1 MQRSKAHERWKAMTQ
16 RVSLK
21 SPNDFS
27 SNEEWRAYARHCVP
41 EEEVNYVLAWGR
53 TQRFIKFYET
63 RKQPFPERFATELY
77 SIENLSEPE
86 RTAELEALNNRI
98 LVDMWQ
104 FLFAAAPPHAGQ
116 GESIFP
122 TTPGGIIEQLLTHLR
137 ASNPHFAIW
146 TYYTENIEG
155 SEDAISW
162 HEFVACKLGEDSE
175 SEMKFTLRMGELGK
189 LLHRYRDA
197 ELALPPRAFYLIWF
211 LHNVKEKER
220 NLQARVLVQQLL
232 EAMTPCASA

>member
-1 MQRSKAHERWKAMTQ
+1 MQRSKAHERWTAMTQ

-21 SPNDFS
+21 SPNDFA
-27 SNEEWRAYARHCVP
+27 SNEEWRAYARHNFP

-63 RKQPFPERFATELY
+63 RKQPFPERFATELH
-77 SIENLSEPE
+77 SIEHLSEPK

-98 LVDMWQ
+98 LADMWQ
-104 FLFAAAPPHAGQ
+104 FLLVAAPPKADQ

-122 TTPGGIIEQLLTHLR
+122 TTSREIVEELLTHLR
-137 ASNPHFAIW
+137 ARNPYFAIW
-146 TYYTENIEG
+146 TYYADNLERSEG
-155 SEDAISW
+155 SISW
-162 HEFVACKLGEDSE
+162 REFAARQLGEDSG
-175 SEMKFTLRMGELGK
+175 SEMEFTLRMGELGK
-189 LLHRYRDA
+189 LLQRYRDA

-211 LHNVKEKER
+211 LHNAKEKER
-220 NLQARVLVQQLL
+220 NLQARLLVQQLL